1 MKLSRQKKLL
11 IMILVVFSLL
21 IAPLNVVKAASVI
34 KYGDSGSEVRAVQ
47 QNLINLGFYLG
58 SSGADGSFGQNTL
71 DAVKGIQSAS
81 GITTD
86 GIVGSATYSKISEWL
101 SKSKTG
107 VSTAHFSQSEFR
119 CPCCGS
125 LGGGMKTSLLLR
137 LEALRAKLGG
147 KSITVNSGYRC
158 SKHNAAVGG
167 EAGSYHMQ
175 SVAADIQVSG
185 VAPSTVANN
194 AESIFGNGGLGR
206 YSGFTHV
213 DVRGYNSR
221 W

>member
-1 MKLSRQKKLL
+1 MKLTHHKKLL

-21 IAPLNVVKAASVI
+21 MAPMNVAKAATVI
-34 KYGDSGSEVRAVQ
+34 KYGDSGSEVRVLQ
-47 QNLINLGFYLG
+47 QNLSKLGFYLG
-58 SSGADGSFGQNTL
+58 PSGADGSFGQYTL

-86 GIVGSATYSKISEWL
+86 GIVGPATNSKISEWL
-101 SKSKTG
+101 SKSSVG

-125 LGGGMKTSLLLR
+125 LGGGMKTALLLR

-147 KSITVNSGYRC
+147 KAVTVNSGYRC
-158 SKHNAAVGG
+158 AKHNAEVGG
-167 EAGSYHMQ
+167 EPGSYHMQ

-185 VAPSTVANN
+185 VAPSTVASN

-206 YSGFTHV
+206 YSTFTHV
-213 DVRGYNSR
+213 DVRGYYSR